1 MCQHSV
7 CTLMY
12 HIHAA
17 RWNLCHYNWSADGFK
32 DKSSHMQILRLQTAF
47 SIYGTSCFS
56 FILFFR
62 WTALQWRFQIISQS
76 LSLYAVLCLLAVKP
90 EAARPPRK
98 SPLSTLMSLFAAI
111 AFEQC
116 SLSGWRGSPDQSS
129 LYVRSTAVSCS
140 FLQPQKNHNIWITE
154 KKMFNYIL
162 QLSECPSINLWLE

>member
-1 MCQHSV
+1 
-7 CTLMY
+7 MY

-17 RWNLCHYNWSADGFK
+17 RAHLCHYNWSGGGFK
-32 DKSSHMQILRLQTAF
+32 NKSSHMQILRLQTAF

-116 SLSGWRGSPDQSS
+116 SLTSLLSGWRGSPDQSS

-140 FLQPQKNHNIWITE
+140 FLQPQKNHI
-154 KKMFNYIL
+154 YG
-162 QLSECPSINLWLE
+162 